1 MGQFQSKEYDGDP
14 YIELM
19 RAVPERELIWW
30 IQKVVWVSMCTRC
43 SSLQGPVGCSSTGC
57 TTLYLVSEQGPHQA
71 LLHAAAVLQQ

>member
-30 IQKVVWVSMCTRC
+30 IQKVVWVSMCVRC
-43 SSLQGPVGCSSTGC
+43 SSAEGHVRCSSTERATLPDSVPQGPVGHHS
-57 TTLYLVSEQGPHQA
+57 A
-71 LLHAAAVLQQ
+71 